1 MYEKSGCF
9 KSRNSIPSI
18 MVYRSIISS
27 LFLFVLTFIF
37 NSCEYGSRPGDIIM
51 YKMREESISSDIYG
65 SLRSIYFLF
74 TDATK
79 YYFYILNKKRE
90 VCFFD
95 LEREEKK
102 YKDMH
107 NRNKKP
113 DKIYVLQTPFTIIV
127 YDHNLLKVRLLQMK
141 RNEYL
146 VKYQSFFEQFQT
158 IWSSY

>member
-1 MYEKSGCF
+1 MMY
-9 KSRNSIPSI
+9 RI
-18 MVYRSIISS
+18 
-27 LFLFVLTFIF
+27 
-37 NSCEYGSRPGDIIM
+37 
-51 YKMREESISSDIYG
+51 REESISSDIYG

-113 DKIYVLQTPFTIIV
+113 DKIYVLQTP
-127 YDHNLLKVRLLQMK
+127 L
-141 RNEYL
+141 
-146 VKYQSFFEQFQT
+146 
-158 IWSSY
+158 